1 MIVLTTPGRGW
12 RLSAVQA
19 LAGGLLATAATCVA
33 LAPSSLA
40 TGEAPHAVAVQTTV
54 TGEIT
59 KLGPAKIAIGHVGC
73 AIPAKLAVSAGRF
86 VVTDP
91 VKITCL
97 NGQLRSV
104 KYSPELATAQ
114 SSRPGGGNAPTTV
127 TTPAAV
133 GLPTTGFKSSY
144 AIVVLFLGG
153 PPPGETSTAAGT
165 IDDLGSSSVTVS
177 GMTCSFHPFPN
188 STIFAG
194 PQVGDNVTLTCTG
207 GQLIRLAT
215 AGMVSR

>member
-1 MIVLTTPGRGW
+1 MR
-12 RLSAVQA
+12 A
-19 LAGGLLATAATCVA
+19 LAGGLLATVATCVA
-33 LAPSSLA
+33 LAPLSLA
-40 TGEAPHAVAVQTTV
+40 AGQAPRTVAVRTTV